1 MSQFTLTTEE
11 DAIVLAA
18 LREKANQYHMMYG
31 AADPT
36 LEALVAKV
44 EAQSPATAP
53 VVEVV
58 EEAPA
63 PKARKA
69 KASTSDE

>member
-1 MSQFTLTTEE
+1 MSQFTLTPEE

-18 LREKANQYHMMYG
+18 LREKANVYHTMCG
-31 AADPT
+31 VTDPA

-44 EAQSPATAP
+44 AGQFIP
-53 VVEVV
+53 VAIEVET
-58 EEAPA
+58 PA
-63 PKARKA
+63 PKAKKS

>member
-1 MSQFTLTTEE
+1 MSQFTLTAEE
-11 DAIVLAA
+11 DAIVIDA
-18 LREKANQYHMMYG
+18 LRSKANEYQTLYG
-31 AADPT
+31 ALDPT

-44 EAQSPATAP
+44 VGQFSVP
-53 VVEVV
+53 VVE

-63 PKARKA
+63 PKAKKA

>member
-11 DAIVLAA
+11 DAIVLDA
-18 LREKANQYHMMYG
+18 LRSKANQYETLYG

-44 EAQSPATAP
+44 AGQFSVPAA
-53 VVEVV
+53 VE
-58 EEAPA
+58 A
-63 PKARKA
+63 PKAKKSKA
-69 KASTSDE
+69 ATSDE